1 MSYLTLISRA
11 AVLGAILAAAPA
23 ALRAQTTTPTTPKV
37 FYACF
42 IPTSGTVYRIKET
55 NLKQSCASTAHVPF
69 SWTDG
74 GTPGPQGPKGDK
86 GDQGEQGEPG
96 SPGFS
101 ELVTIAS
108 AEVTILPDNN
118 GTVSAQCPAGSQV
131 VGGGYRFT
139 DVDVITPPLIEFS
152 ESTDAAGTTWSV
164 RIDNFAPDASD
175 VKIRAIARCVK

>member
-1 MSYLTLISRA
+1 MSHFTLISRA

-23 ALRAQTTTPTTPKV
+23 ALEAQTTTPTPKV
-37 FYACF
+37 YYACY

-96 SPGFS
+96 TPGFS

-108 AEVTILPDNN
+108 PEVTILPDTT
-118 GTVSAQCPAGSQV
+118 GRRRPSARPALRS
-131 VGGGYRFT
+131 
-139 DVDVITPPLIEFS
+139 L
-152 ESTDAAGTTWSV
+152 
-164 RIDNFAPDASD
+164 
-175 VKIRAIARCVK
+175 

>member
-11 AVLGAILAAAPA
+11 AVLGAILAAAPS
-23 ALRAQTTTPTTPKV
+23 ALRAQTTTPTPKV

-55 NLKQSCASTAHVPF
+55 NLKQSCASTAHVQF

-101 ELVTIAS
+101 ELVTIVS
-108 AEVTILPDNN
+108 AEVTVAPANN

-139 DVDVITPPLIEFS
+139 EVDLITPPLIEFS

-164 RIDNFAPDASD
+164 RVDNFAPDGSD
-175 VKIRAIARCVK
+175 AKIRAIARCVK